1 MVKLLE
7 LYNELENTNCPFE
20 DEIDKNTD
28 WCEVC
33 KNNTATNGYYD
44 ICNRIERRIE
54 AVKERNRIFENIKEL

>member
-1 MVKLLE
+1 MIFRQ
-7 LYNELENTNCPFE
+7 LENTYCHYS
-20 DEIDKNTD
+20 DELDKDID

-54 AVKERNRIFENIKEL
+54 AVKERNKIFENIKEL

>member
-1 MVKLLE
+1 MDKLLN
-7 LYNELENTNCPFE
+7 LYEELENTYCPYANE
-20 DEIDKNTD
+20 LDKDTD

-33 KNNTATNGYYD
+33 KNNTATNECYK